1 MWLLCKVTIMLTNL
15 AWVACGSVTL
25 LVNKRHQVGDMKDM
39 STVHSGVDKDNLM
52 TVASGC

>member
-15 AWVACGSVTL
+15 AWVACGSVAL
-25 LVNKRHQVGDMKDM
+25 LVNKRHQVGDMKDI

-52 TVASGC
+52 TVASGH